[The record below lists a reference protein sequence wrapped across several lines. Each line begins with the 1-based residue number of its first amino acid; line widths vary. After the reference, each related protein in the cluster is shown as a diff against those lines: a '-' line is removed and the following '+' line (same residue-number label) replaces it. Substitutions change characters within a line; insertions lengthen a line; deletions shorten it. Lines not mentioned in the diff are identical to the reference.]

1 MSSEPFKW
9 KQFFKLFY
17 DRIWEAQVLDR
28 AAQVAFYFSF
38 SLFPLIFFLISL
50 AGIVLG
56 TTDTLKSELFMYL
69 SRIMPWSAFDLV
81 QSTVEEIIAGSTTGK
96 LTLGLLATLWSASL
110 GVDSL
115 RSSLNAVYKLDEKR
129 PWWKTKLQSISLTV
143 MAIALIALALGV
155 AFYGLQLI
163 QWALVSLTLPTGPPV
178 IATIIQWVAILFV
191 MLFACEVLF
200 NLVPAFRRF
209 RWIWITPGSIVAIAL
224 WILLTGGFRTYLGFF
239 DSYNRTYGSLG
250 AVIILMLWLY
260 LTALAVLFGGAINA
274 VYEELKRYPR
284 SASLSPE
291 QLAEFEQA
299 QKKNYVAN
307 AE

>member
-56 TTDTLKSELFMYL
+56 TTDALKSELFMYL

-115 RSSLNAVYKLDEKR
+115 RSSLNAVYKLEEKR

-178 IATIIQWVAILFV
+178 VASIIQWAAILFV
-191 MLFACEVLF
+191 MLF
-200 NLVPAFRRF
+200 
-209 RWIWITPGSIVAIAL
+209 
-224 WILLTGGFRTYLGFF
+224 
-239 DSYNRTYGSLG
+239 
-250 AVIILMLWLY
+250 
-260 LTALAVLFGGAINA
+260 
-274 VYEELKRYPR
+274 
-284 SASLSPE
+284 
-291 QLAEFEQA
+291 
-299 QKKNYVAN
+299 
-307 AE
+307 

>member
-178 IATIIQWVAILFV
+178 IATIIQWGAILFV

-299 QKKNYVAN
+299 QKKNYVAK